1 MARETDGQ
9 TAGGLLTDLVQQ
21 FTGLLSTEAQLLR
34 AELRDSVDNLKS
46 GAMEVIAGAICLLA
60 ALLVLLQA
68 LVAALA
74 EMGLGVGWASLAV
87 GVVIALFGVI
97 LLKRGQSNL
106 SARTL
111 APTRTAHQLNQDI
124 ETAKE
129 QVP

>member
-1 MARETDGQ
+1 MMRETDNR

-21 FTGLLSTEAQLLR
+21 FTGLLKTEGQLLR
-34 AELRDSVDNLKS
+34 AELRDGVDHIKS
-46 GAMEVIAGAICLLA
+46 GAMELVAGAICLLA

-87 GVVIALFGVI
+87 GVVIAIIGAI
-97 LLKRGQSNL
+97 LVKRGQTNL
-106 SARTL
+106 SAREL
-111 APTRTAHQLNQDI
+111 APTRTVNQLNKDI

-129 QVP
+129 QMP